1 MIPKNFARNFYS
13 QQPVELAFLQ
23 DGANIV
29 PLNYSLTPINL
40 IAGNFA
46 ARYNQLTGRRRA
58 VLLAELAKEILYLAL
73 SLILLAVGTVLLA
86 AIFALPFKT
95 ELAPLRAI
103 VFYTLPALL
112 TQE

>member
-13 QQPVELAFLQ
+13 QRPTELAFLQ
-23 DGANIV
+23 DGANI
-29 PLNYSLTPINL
+29 YSLTPINL